1 MDSNRKLKR
10 YERVIRSAATKYA
23 ARLLAQ
29 KPNEY
34 DDVMNEARIAAWRAI
49 ERYDDSR
56 NVKIETFIFNC
67 VKNKMFDLAKHSRR
81 LKNNLATPDEDID
94 QHSDA
99 DEGQS
104 LEQGILLK
112 QVLSEDELNFI
123 TSVRRGGGVV
133 SFVNELSRMTGM
145 KSSEAT
151 REVSECLHHIQHK
164 LKSSDL
170 SPNVLTLKRR
180 SRSSGEETI

>member
-1 MDSNRKLKR
+1 MDLNRKLER

-23 ARLLAQ
+23 AKLLAQ
-29 KPNEY
+29 RPNEY

-49 ERYDDSR
+49 ERYDAAKQT
-56 NVKIETFIFNC
+56 KIETFIFNC
-67 VKNKMFDLAKHSRR
+67 VRNKMFDLAKHAGR
-81 LKNNLATPDEDID
+81 LGRNLDSPVEDID
-94 QHSDA
+94 QHAGD
-99 DEGQS
+99 DDTPS
-104 LEQGILLK
+104 LDHGILLK
-112 QVLSEDELNFI
+112 QVLSEDELAFI

-133 SFVNELSRMTGM
+133 AFVQELSRMTGM

-164 LKSSDL
+164 LKSSGQ

-180 SRSSGEETI
+180 SEPPREETI